1 MPSKQSGKTPAYEKN
16 QPFEWLENLGM
27 IAQLGIRAGQKDPG
41 FFLDYGSSCL
51 NYKNMQDIEHPKKQ
65 IRL

>member
-41 FFLDYGSSCL
+41 FFF
-51 NYKNMQDIEHPKKQ
+51 
-65 IRL
+65 